1 VSNLIDQINFEIEK
15 HSLLKHDFYQL
26 WQEGKL
32 TLDHIAGYSKEYFQM
47 VKIVPSLVKNV
58 LESNVENKYQTSIQN
73 TLEDE
78 LAHIEPWINF
88 STSLNVDRN
97 ELLNYNPD
105 GLTKQSIDSMLSIS
119 KASFEESV
127 AALYAL
133 EKELP
138 KISETKL
145 EGLKKFYGITDDES
159 NEYFNIH
166 KEIDIYHS
174 KVWETILK
182 ETAFEKKD
190 KILNSVKVSLKAQN
204 MLLDSVKSKYVDQS
218 VSDH

>member
-15 HSLLKHDFYQL
+15 QSLLKHDFYQL

-174 KVWETILK
+174 KVWETILN
-182 ETAFEKKD
+182 ETLFEMKD
-190 KILNSVKVSLKAQN
+190 KILNSVKVSLEAQN
-204 MLLDSVKSKYVDQS
+204 MLLDSVKSKYVD
-218 VSDH
+218 

>member
-1 VSNLIDQINFEIEK
+1 VSNLIDQINSEIEK

-32 TLDHIAGYSKEYFQM
+32 TLDHLAGYSKEYFQM

-58 LESNVENKYQTSIQN
+58 LEHNVENKYQASIQN

-78 LAHIEPWINF
+78 LTHIEPWINF

-105 GLTKQSIDSMLSIS
+105 GLTKQSIDNMLKIS

-145 EGLKKFYGITDDES
+145 EGLKKFYGITNDES

-174 KVWETILK
+174 KVWETILN
-182 ETAFEKKD
+182 ETSFEMKD
-190 KILNSVKVSLKAQN
+190 KILNSVKVSLEAQN
-204 MLLDSVKSKYVDQS
+204 MLLDSVKSKYVD
-218 VSDH
+218 

>member
-32 TLDHIAGYSKEYFQM
+32 TLDHLAGYSKEYFQM

-58 LESNVENKYQTSIQN
+58 LEHNVENKYQASIQN

-78 LAHIEPWINF
+78 LTHIEPWINF
-88 STSLNVDRN
+88 STSLNVDKN
-97 ELLNYNPD
+97 ELLNYSPD
-105 GLTKQSIDSMLSIS
+105 GLTKQSINNMLEIS
-119 KASFEESV
+119 KSSFEESV

-145 EGLKKFYGITDDES
+145 DGLKKFYGITGDKS

-174 KVWETILK
+174 KVWENILK
-182 ETAFEKKD
+182 ETSFEKKD
-190 KILNSVKVSLKAQN
+190 KILNSVKVSLEAQN
-204 MLLDSVKSKYVDQS
+204 MLLDSVKTKYVDHS
-218 VSDH
+218 INDH

>member
-15 HSLLKHDFYQL
+15 QSLLKHDFYQL

-32 TLDHIAGYSKEYFQM
+32 TLDHLAGYSKEYFQM

-58 LESNVENKYQTSIQN
+58 MESNVENKYQALIQN

-78 LAHIEPWINF
+78 LTHIEPWINF

-105 GLTKQSIDSMLSIS
+105 GLTKQSIDNMLKIS

-145 EGLKKFYGITDDES
+145 EGLKKFYGITNDES

-174 KVWETILK
+174 KVWETILN
-182 ETAFEKKD
+182 ETSFEMKD
-190 KILNSVKVSLKAQN
+190 KILNSVKVSLEAQN

>member
-15 HSLLKHDFYQL
+15 QSLLKHDFYQL

-32 TLDHIAGYSKEYFQM
+32 TLDHLAGYSKEYFQM

-58 LESNVENKYQTSIQN
+58 MESNVENKYQALIQN

-78 LAHIEPWINF
+78 LTHIEPWINF

-105 GLTKQSIDSMLSIS
+105 GLTKQSIDNMLKIS

-145 EGLKKFYGITDDES
+145 EGLKKFYGITNDES

-174 KVWETILK
+174 KVWETILN
-182 ETAFEKKD
+182 ETSFEMKD
-190 KILNSVKVSLKAQN
+190 KILNSVKVSLEAQN
-204 MLLDSVKSKYVDQS
+204 MLLDSVKSKYVD
-218 VSDH
+218 